1 MIEGTWKGS
10 QNYDLVTLCDWEDVR
25 TLHSKLC
32 CLPKIWGQDTWN
44 ESVFIYRK
52 RGKIHWAKLLCFSW
66 FSELRKFFHEYKH
79 LSLIVLHLWP
89 KQHESI
95 SVKTS
100 MVLKLWIFSLVNPSL
115 SMVLGLLGRVIKKLA
130 TSWIMPSLALLLH
143 MVLSMT
149 ACSYVYD

>member
-1 MIEGTWKGS
+1 MLEHCIASCVVCQK
-10 QNYDLVTLCDWEDVR
+10 YEDR
-25 TLHSKLC
+25 
-32 CLPKIWGQDTWN
+32 
-44 ESVFIYRK
+44 
-52 RGKIHWAKLLCFSW
+52 IHGMNQFLYTVNRERFTGLNFCFSW

-149 ACSYVYD
+149 TCSYVYD